1 MTLKWINALLFHNV
15 SWGALIMLEWFQK
28 KKRLFPSLILP
39 SDLNTVFEG
48 ACLLRDFSVNAHCCD
63 WLTALHMK

>member
-1 MTLKWINALLFHNV
+1 
-15 SWGALIMLEWFQK
+15 MLEWFQKKK